1 MPSSKDDVS
10 AVRSWLVDAGIGADR
25 IKLSQGM
32 NWLSFMAT
40 VSEAEQIF
48 KTEYF
53 IFEHT
58 TSGQPQ
64 IACHEYHLP
73 QHVARMVDFVTPTI
87 HFDAKVKPEGF
98 RRRLRSPQPLRKR
111 EFSTPDAME
120 QLEIARPGTAATI
133 GSEQGTLPKQGST
146 LAQSELL
153 DAEQLENC
161 DQQITPNCLRALYGF
176 GPGKSA
182 QLQNTLGYV

>member
-1 MPSSKDDVS
+1 VS
-10 AVRSWLVDAGIGADR
+10 AVRNWLADAGIAKDR
-25 IKLSQGM
+25 VKLSQGM

-40 VSEAEQIF
+40 VSEAEQLF

-53 IFEHT
+53 IFEHS
-58 TSGQPQ
+58 TSGHPQ

-73 QHVARMVDFVTPTI
+73 QHISKMVDFVTPSI
-87 HFDAKVKPEGF
+87 HFDAKVKTEKF
-98 RRRLRSPQPLRKR
+98 RKRLRSPRPLRKR
-111 EFSTPDAME
+111 EMSTPNAME
-120 QLEIARPGTAATI
+120 QLEVARPGTAANI
-133 GSEQGTLPKQGST
+133 GYEQGTLPKQGAT

-161 DQQITPNCLRALYGF
+161 DQQITPNCIRALYGF